1 MSKKITM
8 NRKLTGLLLVVGTT
22 VALAGCAQGNM
33 GTENVPQTTG
43 SAAQSSEITEDAA
56 KEVALPDAQTT
67 QPAASGA
74 AVETAVND
82 QQALSVAI
90 SAAGVAQADVS
101 FSQVKL
107 EFEDDYGKQI
117 YDVEFHVGK
126 TEYSY
131 DIDPE
136 TGEILSSDV
145 DVDD

>member
-1 MSKKITM
+1 M
-8 NRKLTGLLLVVGTT
+8 GTA
-22 VALAGCAQGNM
+22 VALAGCTSGNM
-33 GTENVPQTTG
+33 STGNVPQTTG
-43 SAAQSSEITEDAA
+43 SATQSSEITEDAA
-56 KEVALPDAQTT
+56 KEAAVPDAQTT
-67 QPAASGA
+67 QPAAAG
-74 AVETAVND
+74 TAVDD

-101 FSQVKL
+101 FSQVNL